1 MVRKLNVGLAGLGY
15 IGKIHTIAYRDI
27 PICIESPK
35 VTAALAAVLRSEQGV
50 RAGTGEE
57 AGFGV
62 ATQDAEAFFAQP
74 LDLVD
79 ICTPNFLHRQ
89 LVEAALPRGLPI
101 YCEKPLASTLEDAR
115 AMADRARAANALT
128 QVAFV
133 LRYLPAVRQMKAI
146 LAAGEIGE
154 ILNCRARMFHSSY
167 LDPQRPMSWRLR
179 RAQSGG
185 GALADLGSHLI
196 DLLRYLAGEVEWV
209 RAETRTMIAERPTA
223 RGSTECQAVDV
234 DDWAHCLVGLR
245 AGGVAAI
252 EVTRM
257 AAGAGEATA
266 VEVFGRKGALAVH
279 LSEPEVVRHYDLR
292 RGQWLQGR
300 VESPALPGERPIE
313 SLWPGGKYSQ
323 GTMVNAHLAAAYDFL
338 LCVMEGTPSA
348 VDFAAGL
355 ATQEVLQAAYA
366 SAARGGERMTLP
378 L

>member
-1 MVRKLNVGLAGLGY
+1 
-15 IGKIHTIAYRDI
+15 
-27 PICIESPK
+27 
-35 VTAALAAVLRSEQGV
+35 
-50 RAGTGEE
+50 
-57 AGFGV
+57 
-62 ATQDAEAFFAQP
+62 
-74 LDLVD
+74 
-79 ICTPNFLHRQ
+79 
-89 LVEAALPRGLPI
+89 
-101 YCEKPLASTLEDAR
+101 
-115 AMADRARAANALT
+115 MADRARAANALT